1 MRRRGDARRRLA
13 DLPARHAALR
23 RAKTVHLIR
32 HHQAG
37 EVEEAAAGRRHSYVA
52 MEPDSLCRLCGQG
65 DSARRSAGTNKLP
78 KSTALS
84 EIEAAP
90 APQPAPSPAEPRQR
104 NWRDYA
110 LLLAL
115 ACCWSSTYPLTKIGL
130 VSIPPIT
137 FISARSL
144 IAALFLL
151 VVLRIR
157 GLRLPT
163 DARAWKLFAQQ
174 QTINSTIPFLMIT
187 WAQQYVPASTTVV
200 LASTTPIFA
209 FLITWGI
216 TRHEPATLLKLVGA
230 ILGLAGTAAIIGL
243 DALGGLSSDLIAEMA
258 ILLATVS
265 FACATIFGLRLSESE
280 PMVVAAGSLLF
291 GGCVLLPLS
300 LILEHPWT
308 LRPTPQALAA
318 AATMGIFSS
327 ALGLMLFY
335 MCLQRLGTITT
346 NAQGYLRIPI
356 GVGLSVLLL
365 GESVPQNLALG
376 LVLVMAGVAAMT
388 VPGDA
393 LRRAMRRLRGCQPLL
408 QLFLISQQLL
418 EFLDVARDEL
428 LEHIGR
434 VLAGVRRDGGE
445 IGKTFFHRLALDGG
459 LRRSVELRDD
469 IGWRALGREQAVPAL
484 RLEIGEACF

>member
-1 MRRRGDARRRLA
+1 M
-13 DLPARHAALR
+13 
-23 RAKTVHLIR
+23 
-32 HHQAG
+32 
-37 EVEEAAAGRRHSYVA
+37 
-52 MEPDSLCRLCGQG
+52 
-65 DSARRSAGTNKLP
+65 P

-90 APQPAPSPAEPRQR
+90 APQPAPSPVGPRQHS
-104 NWRDYA
+104 WRDYA
-110 LLLAL
+110 LLLLL
-115 ACCWSSTYPLTKIGL
+115 ACFWSSTYPLTKIGL
-130 VSIPPIT
+130 GSIPPIT

-144 IAALFLL
+144 IAAAFLIA
-151 VVLRIR
+151 VLHFR
-157 GLRLPT
+157 GIRLPT
-163 DARAWKLFAQQ
+163 DVQAWKLFAQQ

-216 TRHEPATLLKLVGA
+216 TRHEPATLLKLLGA

-243 DALGGLSSDLIAEMA
+243 DALGGLSSDIVAEMA
-258 ILLATVS
+258 ILLATIS
-265 FACATIFGLRLSESE
+265 FACATIFGLRLSYYD

-300 LILEHPWT
+300 LIVEHPWT
-308 LRPTPQALAA
+308 LRPTAESLAA
-318 AATMGIFSS
+318 AVTMGIFSS

-356 GVGLSVLLL
+356 GVGLSVVLL

-393 LRRAMRRLRGCQPLL
+393 LGRAMRRLRG
-408 QLFLISQQLL
+408 S
-418 EFLDVARDEL
+418 
-428 LEHIGR
+428 
-434 VLAGVRRDGGE
+434 
-445 IGKTFFHRLALDGG
+445 
-459 LRRSVELRDD
+459 
-469 IGWRALGREQAVPAL
+469 
-484 RLEIGEACF
+484 

>member
-1 MRRRGDARRRLA
+1 LGK
-13 DLPARHAALR
+13 P
-23 RAKTVHLIR
+23 
-32 HHQAG
+32 G
-37 EVEEAAAGRRHSYVA
+37 
-52 MEPDSLCRLCGQG
+52 
-65 DSARRSAGTNKLP
+65 
-78 KSTALS
+78 
-84 EIEAAP
+84 
-90 APQPAPSPAEPRQR
+90 
-104 NWRDYA
+104 WRDYA

-130 VSIPPIT
+130 GSIPPIT

-144 IAALFLL
+144 IAAAFLIVIL
-151 VVLRIR
+151 CAR

-163 DARAWKLFAQQ
+163 DAKAWKLFGQQ

-187 WAQQYVPASTTVV
+187 WAQQYVPASSAVV

-216 TRHEPATLLKLVGA
+216 TRHEPATFLKFAGA
-230 ILGLAGTAAIIGL
+230 ILGLAGTAVIIGL
-243 DALGGLSSDLIAEMA
+243 DALGGLNAHIFAEIV

-265 FACATIFGLRLSESE
+265 FACATIFGLRLSDYD

-291 GGCVLLPLS
+291 GGCVLLPLAMV
-300 LILEHPWT
+300 LEHPWT

-318 AATMGIFSS
+318 VATMGIFSS

-335 MCLQRLGTITT
+335 MCLQRLGTLTT

-365 GESVPQNLALG
+365 GETVPPNLALG

-393 LRRAMRRLRGCQPLL
+393 LRRALQRLRG
-408 QLFLISQQLL
+408 
-418 EFLDVARDEL
+418 
-428 LEHIGR
+428 G
-434 VLAGVRRDGGE
+434 
-445 IGKTFFHRLALDGG
+445 
-459 LRRSVELRDD
+459 
-469 IGWRALGREQAVPAL
+469 
-484 RLEIGEACF
+484 